1 MDDVADFVP
10 SFRYTSLDRSTR
22 SIRLLRFDPAGRKR
36 YHMHF
41 ILETFELAKCPPF
54 AALSY
59 TWGSP
64 QSTQI
69 VAVNQ
74 QQLPTREN
82 LYRAL
87 EVLATDKAS
96 WVPARSVSE
105 VEDTKTGYELIG
117 NYYWIDYICINQDDP
132 FERGHQVGLM
142 ESIFS
147 AASCVISW
155 LGVATEDSDRAVR
168 ALRRKVDLDKDTSW
182 EDGSVENLLDRP
194 FWGRIWIV
202 QEFILPKKL
211 LILCGRAGV
220 WWESIRDN
228 PSVFRNQ
235 VQRPIGKPV
244 KIKHHDAFYLFQW
257 RGIQQDP
264 SSVGIVALPT
274 SSDRASL
281 TQPSLDALIRHFY
294 RWECGDPR
302 DRIYGLLS
310 LATKDSWVVAD
321 RSPLEADYNIPPQK
335 LYHRVLAYMR
345 NLPSLSGMSAWNDF
359 RVILSKALRVESDRE
374 FLRNGFIYDFPAM
387 RAGTENIVEVA
398 QNILKREGDEK
409 SFDPLFFTMTPQAVY
424 DDILEYFEAFPR
436 EEDPMAWRDFE
447 NAMVSIMPGR
457 GKRIRMIAKSKLMY
471 LFIIVRSFRQQFQW
485 SEEERDLDYMATE
498 LGRSIDRMRDRLSPR
513 VLWWKARRHAN
524 LLKYRDY
531 AAPRWMRSQGYRV
544 AEDLVEPCDYLATK
558 WKGLIEEI
566 KRNTAERTKEGPQWT
581 RWRRGKSV
589 AQVPL
594 GTMYTYEYKG
604 RLFHTR
610 NPPLQ
615 DRKVSFDAPYD
626 YRMAHTY
633 LPT

>member
-1 MDDVADFVP
+1 MVFYMDDDMVYLVP

-59 TWGSP
+59 TWGSR

-69 VAVNQ
+69 IAVNK

-96 WVPARSVSE
+96 WVPSRSFLE
-105 VEDTKTGYELIG
+105 VEDTQTGYELSG
-117 NYYWIDYICINQDDP
+117 NYYWIDYICINQNDP
-132 FERGHQVGLM
+132 YERGHQVGLM

-155 LGVATEDSDRAVR
+155 LGVATEDSDRAIR
-168 ALRRKVDLDKDTSW
+168 ALRRKADLDKDASW

-194 FWGRIWIV
+194 FWRRIWIV

-211 LILCGRAGV
+211 LILCGHEGV

-235 VQRPIGKPV
+235 VQRPRRNSV

-257 RGIQQDP
+257 RGVQQDI

-274 SSDRASL
+274 SLERASL
-281 TQPSLDALIRHFY
+281 TQASRPSLDALIRHFY

-310 LATKDSWVVAD
+310 LVTKDSWTVAD
-321 RSPLEADYNIPPQK
+321 RSPLEADYNITPQK
-335 LYHRVLAYMR
+335 LYHRVLAHMR
-345 NLPSLSGMSAWNDF
+345 NLPSLSGMSGWNDF
-359 RVILSKALRVESDRE
+359 RIILSKALRVESDKE

-387 RAGTENIVEVA
+387 RHGTKNIVEVA

-409 SFDPLFFTMTPQAVY
+409 SFDPIFFTLTPQAVY
-424 DDILEYFEAFPR
+424 DDIQEYFETFPK
-436 EEDPMAWRDFE
+436 EEDPVAWRDFE
-447 NAMVSIMPGR
+447 NALAFVMGGY
-457 GKRIRMIAKSKLMY
+457 GKRAMILARSKLIH
-471 LFIIVRSFRQQFQW
+471 LFVIGRSCRQLFTS
-485 SEEERDLDYMATE
+485 SEEQSDYMTTQ
-498 LGRSIDRMRDRLSPR
+498 LGRSLGKVID
-513 VLWWKARRHAN
+513 
-524 LLKYRDY
+524 
-531 AAPRWMRSQGYRV
+531 RV
-544 AEDLVEPCDYLATK
+544 AEGPGGELAWAAGRCGYLMATK
-558 WKGLIEEI
+558 LERSFNRMRQGVVEKGFEQRRDLALGRKLGPIEMV
-566 KRNTAERTKEGPQWT
+566 
-581 RWRRGKSV
+581 RWRMVERSINKIHLKTPREESEGQHVVFGQTSRV
-589 AQVPL
+589 RESNEVL
-594 GTMYTYEYKG
+594 VTHVLDISYNDVM
-604 RLFHTR
+604 
-610 NPPLQ
+610 
-615 DRKVSFDAPYD
+615 V
-626 YRMAHTY
+626 
-633 LPT
+633 